1 MTIGW
6 LDLAAG
12 ASGDMLLGALVDA
25 GVPLDVPAE
34 AVAALP
40 VEPVRLVAEQVTRH
54 GLGATRVHVHAPP
67 ADTHRTWSDVRAL
80 LTGSALP
87 SPVRDGAL
95 AVFERLAVAEG
106 RVHRVR
112 PDEVHFHEVGA
123 LDALADVV
131 GVVACLEYLELDR
144 LTASPVALG
153 SGSARGAHGVVPIPG
168 PAVLELLAGVPVH
181 AGAVPAEMCTPTG
194 AALLAA
200 RVDEWTTLPAL
211 RVERVGTGA
220 GGRDPAELPNVVRLV
235 LGDPA
240 GAAPPGPVVLETNVD
255 DLDPRLWPAVLD
267 ALFAAGA
274 SDAWLT
280 PILMKKGRP
289 AHTLSA
295 LCRPDAVPAVQAA
308 VFATTSTIGLRTV
321 AVGKVELD
329 RTHAAVDVL
338 GGRVGVKVATSAGRV
353 VNVSV
358 EHDDVAALA
367 GDRDLPV
374 KEVLRAATAAAA
386 AAHPV
391 GPPPEEPPSDEPPPL
406 WG

>member
-12 ASGDMLLGALVDA
+12 ASGDMLLGAMVDA
-25 GVPLDVPAE
+25 GVPLDVPGE

-40 VEPVRLVAEQVTRH
+40 VESVRLESEQVTRH

-67 ADTHRTWSDVRAL
+67 TDAARTWADVRAL

-87 SPVRDGAL
+87 PPVRDGAL

-106 RVHRVR
+106 RVHRTD
-112 PDEVHFHEVGA
+112 PEQVHFHEVGA

-144 LTASPVALG
+144 LSASPVALG

-181 AGAVPAEMCTPTG
+181 AGPVPAEMCTPTG

-211 RVERVGTGA
+211 RPERVGTGA
-220 GGRDPAELPNVVRLV
+220 GSRDPAELPNVVRLV
-235 LGDPA
+235 LGEPADPA
-240 GAAPPGPVVLETNVD
+240 PARPVVLETNVD
-255 DLDPRLWPAVLD
+255 DLDPRLWPGVLD
-267 ALFAAGA
+267 ALLAAGA
-274 SDAWLT
+274 ADAWLT

-289 AHTLSA
+289 AHTLSV
-295 LCRPDAVPAVQAA
+295 LCRPEAVPAVQAT
-308 VFATTSTIGLRTV
+308 VFATTSTIGLRV
-321 AVGKVELD
+321 VEVGKVALE
-329 RTHAAVDVL
+329 RSTATVDVL
-338 GGRVGVKVATSAGRV
+338 GGEVGVKLAVSEGRL

-358 EHDDVAALA
+358 EFEDVAALA
-367 GDRDLPV
+367 RDRALPV
-374 KEVLRAATAAAA
+374 KEVLRAAGAAAA
-386 AAHPV
+386 AAHPI
-391 GPPPEEPPSDEPPPL
+391 GPATPGGTAPL
-406 WG
+406 WS